1 MLHRCRLFRL
11 FGSRSFG
18 SLLRHSRF
26 ALFSRC
32 LLLYLTDSGLPDEL
46 FGEKT
51 DQPRIYTVNNE
62 LSCMIRAGIHAL
74 CPFLAI
80 TGDTPVMVFLLDGI
94 RKDISDALRREF
106 LKDALN
112 GGLRRKAVVA
122 VVVVDGLLNRLFTVH
137 VRLHRSTVSTQL
149 TGFKGIHRSFPINR
163 NRRIPQRRRGFLF
176 FHGKPLFELFINTG
190 DHLSRRFADGF
201 QRAFQLLGLL
211 VGGPTGDIAERII
224 RGFNAVPLADGIG
237 DAFCLDLLSAPV
249 FLVLGSNLFAR
260 SDGMEL
266 GMGNLVDR
274 RLDGLDFTHT
284 LLNGNAVFY
293 MREVAFCAI
302 GDVFKGNG
310 DRRQLFESIKKGGV
324 VFHAACQLVYGNIG
338 KLFAVRLGHIED
350 AHHLEGGAGH
360 FNRLSDRLAVL
371 VENGLLRCWVEFFPL
386 FLHLVGRRS
395 KDFDAL
401 FALHHMAVEVALP
414 CRVTGDQRRI
424 RLLHGDEKRIV
435 KRVVVEL

>member
-1 MLHRCRLFRL
+1 M
-11 FGSRSFG
+11 
-18 SLLRHSRF
+18 
-26 ALFSRC
+26 
-32 LLLYLTDSGLPDEL
+32 
-46 FGEKT
+46 
-51 DQPRIYTVNNE
+51 
-62 LSCMIRAGIHAL
+62 
-74 CPFLAI
+74 
-80 TGDTPVMVFLLDGI
+80 
-94 RKDISDALRREF
+94 
-106 LKDALN
+106 
-112 GGLRRKAVVA
+112 
-122 VVVVDGLLNRLFTVH
+122 
-137 VRLHRSTVSTQL
+137 HRSAVSTQL

-176 FHGKPLFELFINTG
+176 LHGKPLFELFINTG

-371 VENGLLRCWVEFFPL
+371 VENGLLRCRVEFFPL

-395 KDFDAL
+395 KDFDTL

-435 KRVVVEL
+435 KRVVVELGHRFQVLFEAFGFKQFLDSLFQLVGDFPDLLGVSVFSHF

>member
-1 MLHRCRLFRL
+1 MHR
-11 FGSRSFG
+11 G
-18 SLLRHSRF
+18 
-26 ALFSRC
+26 
-32 LLLYLTDSGLPDEL
+32 
-46 FGEKT
+46 
-51 DQPRIYTVNNE
+51 
-62 LSCMIRAGIHAL
+62 
-74 CPFLAI
+74 
-80 TGDTPVMVFLLDGI
+80 
-94 RKDISDALRREF
+94 
-106 LKDALN
+106 
-112 GGLRRKAVVA
+112 AV
-122 VVVVDGLLNRLFTVH
+122 
-137 VRLHRSTVSTQL
+137 SIQL
-149 TGFKGIHRSFPINR
+149 TGFKGIHRSFSVNR

-176 FHGKPLFELFINTG
+176 LHGKPLFELFINTG

-249 FLVLGSNLFAR
+249 FLVLGSNLLAG
-260 SDGMEL
+260 SDGVKL

-274 RLDGLDFTHT
+274 RLDGLDFTHA

-324 VFHAACQLVYGNIG
+324 VFHAACQLVHGNIG
-338 KLFAVRLGHIED
+338 KLFAIRLGHIEH
-350 AHHLEGGAGH
+350 AHHLEGGTGH
-360 FNRLSDRLAVL
+360 FNRLGDRLAVL
-371 VENGLLRCWVEFFPL
+371 IENGLLRCRVEFFPL
-386 FLHLVGRRS
+386 FLHLVRRGG

-424 RLLHGDEKRIV
+424 WLLHGDENRIV
-435 KRVVVEL
+435 KRVVVELGHRFQVLFEAFGFKQFLESLFQLVGDFPDLLGVSVFSHF